1 VYPNEDFSNKARA
14 ETGSHGVVARARG
27 YCSEM
32 PLPDMA
38 HFTMKIAGLPP
49 ARFLKMTVGLYRKRT
64 EEPNRC
70 ASIQELYINL
80 KNKSHETQNTGR
92 T

>member
-1 VYPNEDFSNKARA
+1 
-14 ETGSHGVVARARG
+14 
-27 YCSEM
+27 
-32 PLPDMA
+32 
-38 HFTMKIAGLPP
+38 MKIAGLPP
-49 ARFLKMTVGLYRKRT
+49 ARFLEMTVGLYRKRT